1 MICELPNRLFSQ
13 GGFKFEQWE
22 REMKKCFLFGVL
34 TFGNVANAATVGLTW
49 YDNGTTISG
58 ASSCTVGGT
67 FTPPTPPSRTGY
79 NFAGWKIKPRTCG
92 IEQLDTSIKGTAYG
106 NTKLNG
112 NAGSNES
119 NYGLTTGSG
128 QWAVEFPYG
137 TVWGMAKCSETS
149 GNNSS
154 ETWPESSKSD
164 WLKTPSDTVGKYC
177 WCQAT
182 GFTATASS
190 YTSGPQ
196 CTTAASSLWVFDADR
211 KSSNYCASL
220 CAYRCV
226 QRVQNYAAF
235 RAAMF
240 GAVGQ

>member
-1 MICELPNRLFSQ
+1 
-13 GGFKFEQWE
+13 
-22 REMKKCFLFGVL
+22 MKKCFLFGVL

-128 QWAVEFPYG
+128 QWAVEFSYG

-149 GNNSS
+149 GNNGSDK
-154 ETWPESSKSD
+154 WPASSKSD
-164 WLKTPSDTVGKYC
+164 WLKTPSDTAGGNC

-182 GFTATASS
+182 GFTASGNS

-196 CTTAASSLWVFDADR
+196 CTTTASSLWVFFYDFG
-211 KSSNYCASL
+211 SSGICELS
-220 CAYRCV
+220 CAYGC
-226 QRVQNYAAF
+226 AANVRYGAAI
-235 RAAMF
+235 RAGVY